1 ASGSHNKPP
10 PQPTSTMLRPSK
22 GRIRLPSR
30 PNCARR
36 CSRMKPS
43 RTGLNLWIG
52 LNLPSGFHHSSAMA
66 VNLLISASLTVV
78 SVMGGSGS
86 RAYDPRVA
94 AEARRHERALAG
106 GLLPSRRAADPG
118 FASAAMSLAGA
129 TYGFVR
135 GGYRL
140 SGVPKWAA
148 FGREW
153 VMG

>member
-1 ASGSHNKPP
+1 
-10 PQPTSTMLRPSK
+10 
-22 GRIRLPSR
+22 
-30 PNCARR
+30 
-36 CSRMKPS
+36 
-43 RTGLNLWIG
+43 
-52 LNLPSGFHHSSAMA
+52 
-66 VNLLISASLTVV
+66 
-78 SVMGGSGS
+78 
-86 RAYDPRVA
+86 A

-153 VMG
+153 VMGVTDRNIGKAGGTGAPGAPAVPAAPAGRSQDYLDRLYKIIPAEMTAAYLAIST